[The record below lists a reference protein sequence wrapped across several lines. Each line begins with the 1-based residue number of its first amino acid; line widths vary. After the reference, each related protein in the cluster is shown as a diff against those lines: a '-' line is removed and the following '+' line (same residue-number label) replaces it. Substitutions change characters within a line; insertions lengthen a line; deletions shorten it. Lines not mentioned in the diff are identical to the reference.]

1 MALVPAA
8 ATSPPFART
17 TCVPRIT
24 LLTRDISAK
33 IQLSGIRITVIPADV
48 RLFSK
53 WPSGS
58 VSSSREPPPPSPLLA
73 WPPMTVA

>member
-33 IQLSGIRITVIPADV
+33 MQLSGIRITVIPADV

-53 WPSGS
+53 WPGGS
-58 VSSSREPPPPSPLLA
+58 VSSSRESLPPSLL
-73 WPPMTVA
+73 WPWLPMIVA